1 MNEGGRFGRAAAG
14 HLAAAWTTLAL
25 ACGGSSAPP
34 EDGPPLRVITVDEN
48 GAPVPSRRV
57 LWQPQPADAFWLE
70 ATAARCEE
78 GEPPCTTWVL
88 DAPITT
94 AIAVTAE
101 RVTEATPTESC
112 QPYASTFAIVHPGD
126 DDVARQVL
134 HLTLPSDG
142 TYCIDAESGRAV
154 INVAHAEDV
163 SDDVD
168 TLAAPAPPSGPI
180 VLRLRAPAADPA
192 DPTDPGAPVPGTSA
206 NWYYSP
212 EGPEYDGEHPLR
224 CADLQCTTW
233 VLVDGDFPRAG
244 MVYFSASYSGPLN
257 PFIAQGWYGYD
268 GRAFELAA
276 DGDGLAAAELELE
289 LATDQEGATGG

>member
-1 MNEGGRFGRAAAG
+1 MIEGGRFGRAIVG
-14 HLAAAWTTLAL
+14 NLATAVITVAL

-34 EDGPPLRVITVDEN
+34 EDGPPLRVITVDEDGN
-48 GAPVPSRRV
+48 PVASRRV

-70 ATAARCEE
+70 ATAARCEA

-88 DAPITT
+88 DAPITA

-126 DDVARQVL
+126 DDVPRQVL

-154 INVAHAEDV
+154 INVEHAEDV

-168 TLAAPAPPSGPI
+168 TLAAPAPPAGPI
-180 VLRLRAPAADPA
+180 VLRLRDPE
-192 DPTDPGAPVPGTSA
+192 GAPVPGINA

-224 CADLQCTTW
+224 CADLQCSTW
-233 VLVDGDFPRAG
+233 VLVDGDAPRAG

-257 PFIAQGWYGYD
+257 PFIAQGWFGYD

-276 DGDGLAAAELELE
+276 DGEGLAAAELELE